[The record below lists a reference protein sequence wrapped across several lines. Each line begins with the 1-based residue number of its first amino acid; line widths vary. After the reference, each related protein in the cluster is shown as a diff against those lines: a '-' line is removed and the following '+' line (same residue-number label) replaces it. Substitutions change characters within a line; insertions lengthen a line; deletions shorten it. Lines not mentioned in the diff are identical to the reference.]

1 LRDKKLEV
9 KKKDTIFN
17 KMKKY
22 IFISLFSLSLV
33 FCTKTNAQADMRT
46 SIGVKNVKYFP
57 NPATTIINFDF
68 SDKID
73 LKNATFKISSL
84 IGKTMFETSNLTPRT
99 VINLNDFF
107 RGVYIFQV
115 TDRNGKLLE
124 SSKFVV
130 QK

>member
-1 LRDKKLEV
+1 
-9 KKKDTIFN
+9 
-17 KMKKY
+17 M
-22 IFISLFSLSLV
+22 

-84 IGKTMFETSNLTPRT
+84 IGKTMFETNKLTSRT
-99 VINLNDFF
+99 VVNLNDFF
-107 RGVYIFQV
+107 RGIYIYQLI
-115 TDRNGKLLE
+115 DRNGRVLE